1 MLRARRCLQVLAT
14 AVLAGSVL
22 AGCGDSDKFAPDPPP
37 YMPPG
42 DQIAKAKAPK
52 FRPIIKALVAERKSA
67 RLMREFRA
75 TAPRNM
81 DAEQQKK
88 YEELFAI
95 STEAAGKVAVE
106 IKKANLTPEEMKTW
120 AVIDALDESQLEAM
134 FE

>member
-1 MLRARRCLQVLAT
+1 MPSVRRCLQAFAASCVALSA
-14 AVLAGSVL
+14 L
-22 AGCGDSDKFAPDPPP
+22 AGCGDSGKFAPDPPP

-42 DQIAKAKAPK
+42 DQIVKAKAPK
-52 FRPIIKALVAERKSA
+52 FRPIIKALVAERKSS

-81 DAEQQKK
+81 DGEQQKK

-95 STEAAGKVAVE
+95 STEAAGRVSVE